1 MHQCCVITEG
11 CTVPWWLWSGCR
23 WVDPG
28 APRQRAA
35 RCQSC
40 PWSGRRWCGRAPRR
54 SSPCLGTFWSHGAA
68 WTARLS
74 LHRLGRGGVEGV
86 KWRNISRVSYSIT
99 MKPVPVT
106 AAERT
111 TELMA
116 SKHFHC
122 LPPAL
127 LMCSKSL
134 SGTMWGANCANH
146 LLSPPLQ
153 ESLR

>member
-1 MHQCCVITEG
+1 MMSLNFHKMDKLVKMCLSVGSETLPHWKKWKENGECLQSLEDPWQLHHYCVCVWMDQWKANCKAPCCVTTEG

-74 LHRLGRGGVEGV
+74 LHRLGRGGTEAVE
-86 KWRNISRVSYSIT
+86 
-99 MKPVPVT
+99 
-106 AAERT
+106 
-111 TELMA
+111 
-116 SKHFHC
+116 
-122 LPPAL
+122 
-127 LMCSKSL
+127 
-134 SGTMWGANCANH
+134 
-146 LLSPPLQ
+146 
-153 ESLR
+153 